1 MRWHHENCDEII
13 DNDAIDMSE
22 WFMDS
27 DGDGFG
33 YVDETQTS
41 VYSLNQRYT
50 NNTEDCDDTNLGI
63 SPLGSNFAL
72 YRQ

>member
-1 MRWHHENCDEII
+1 
-13 DNDAIDMSE
+13 MSE

-41 VYSLNQRYT
+41 IYSCSKPDGYT
-50 NNTEDCDDTNLGI
+50 NNTEDCDDTNLSI
-63 SPLGSNFAL
+63 SPLGIEICDSIDNDCDE
-72 YRQ
+72 